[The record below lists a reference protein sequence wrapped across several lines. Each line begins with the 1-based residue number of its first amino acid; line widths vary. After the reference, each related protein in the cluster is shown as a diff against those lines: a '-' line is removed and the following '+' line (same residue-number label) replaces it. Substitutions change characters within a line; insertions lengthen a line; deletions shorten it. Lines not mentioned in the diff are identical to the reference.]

1 MVLDFERAK
10 SALNKSASLQSQ
22 VPGGRL
28 IYVLGSGSMAK
39 KVREL
44 LKSEFELE
52 SKALEIEVGSPSS
65 VIPHT
70 TLRSKDLSSDDL
82 VVIGSHSEFSYST
95 EKIRL
100 LIRNSDVR
108 VIPFETFVKCLS
120 ERESTL
126 QNYMLTSDSKIR
138 SAIGNQFDGIR
149 HHFTDELSREVFD
162 AFVDYTRNL
171 ERDHENYGVTPIG
184 EILLEGVQTKNRKDS
199 LSQIVE
205 VGAFT
210 GEEILGWLE
219 KSPNWSYLGL
229 EPNLTSYL
237 KLVES
242 LQLSNVKGLA
252 LNLAAGDRRGFV
264 RVTGLDASA
273 VTKYEFAPT
282 REEIL
287 TQAVPLDDLHLTANA
302 AIIRMDVEGAEAA
315 VLRGARNTIRASK
328 PVLQIAVYH
337 RPFDLPDILAYTKS
351 LGYSTFRLRVHREDF
366 FDTFL
371 YCYAQVR

>member
-1 MVLDFERAK
+1 
-10 SALNKSASLQSQ
+10 
-22 VPGGRL
+22 
-28 IYVLGSGSMAK
+28 
-39 KVREL
+39 
-44 LKSEFELE
+44 
-52 SKALEIEVGSPSS
+52 
-65 VIPHT
+65 
-70 TLRSKDLSSDDL
+70 
-82 VVIGSHSEFSYST
+82 
-95 EKIRL
+95 
-100 LIRNSDVR
+100 
-108 VIPFETFVKCLS
+108 
-120 ERESTL
+120 
-126 QNYMLTSDSKIR
+126 MLTSHSKIR
-138 SAIGNQFDGIR
+138 SATGNQFDQIR

-162 AFVDYTRNL
+162 SFGGYMIHL
-171 ERDHENYGVTPIG
+171 ERDHNSHGVTPIG
-184 EILLEGVQTKNRKDS
+184 EILLEGVQTKNRKDA
-199 LSQIVE
+199 LSQIVD

-210 GEEILGWLE
+210 GKEILGVLE
-219 KSPNWSYLGL
+219 KSLNWSYLGL

-264 RVTGLDASA
+264 RVTGLGASA
-273 VTKYEFAPT
+273 VTKYEYAPT

-287 TQAVPLDDLHLTANA
+287 SQTVPLDELHLTANA

-337 RPFDLPDILAYTKS
+337 RPCDLPDMLAYTKS

-371 YCYAQVR
+371 YCYA